1 MPDGVIH
8 RDIKPSNVLLD
19 GLWTAKLS
27 DVGLGKIL
35 SIEAMT
41 SIRMSASR
49 NMTSK
54 IVGTFSYMDPEYIS
68 SGQASFSSDVYSL
81 GMLMLNMITGKAATG
96 DVTCRDVA
104 EDAVE
109 GKNDSFVDENAGQW
123 PLHHALAF
131 ARLALRCAERQ
142 GHRRPDLEHDVLP
155 ALEMLYAEC
164 PIQQG
169 ADFDAD
175 VCVVCMDSLATHAFL
190 PCGHK
195 CVCQSEA
202 DMIMA
207 HSKACPL
214 CRMKATNVV
223 RFF

>member
-68 SGQASFSSDVYSL
+68 SGQVCGEFTYDFMFVSMHFFFTCIQRTVVDL
-81 GMLMLNMITGKAATG
+81 LDLTGFQKFNCTFRNCG
-96 DVTCRDVA
+96 IECFHGLQLSRGGGGRVPVCT
-104 EDAVE
+104 
-109 GKNDSFVDENAGQW
+109 
-123 PLHHALAF
+123 AL
-131 ARLALRCAERQ
+131 C
-142 GHRRPDLEHDVLP
+142 
-155 ALEMLYAEC
+155 
-164 PIQQG
+164 
-169 ADFDAD
+169 
-175 VCVVCMDSLATHAFL
+175 
-190 PCGHK
+190 
-195 CVCQSEA
+195 
-202 DMIMA
+202 
-207 HSKACPL
+207 
-214 CRMKATNVV
+214 
-223 RFF
+223 